1 MKALKHFAYAAALG
15 AAGLLATA
23 CKEDILSIPPVAN
36 NTVDGFYKNE
46 TQVNQGVMSIY
57 NGCLSLP
64 ENSHWFLAEFRS
76 DNIAADVATVQ
87 RDYSDVSNF
96 NTTSQTQQLQ
106 ATWSDLYEIVYR
118 ANVLQERI
126 QPFTFAREAQFK
138 GEARFLRALAYFD
151 LVRYWGAVPIV
162 NKTLSIEESKQVPR
176 APIADVYKFI
186 IDDLTFA
193 ADNLPPTYAAADKG
207 RTTKWAAKALLGKV
221 YLTMYGYPLRQ
232 ASALPLAKQ
241 QLMDV
246 YAAAGPA
253 TFSVAP
259 NFADLFKSAND
270 NKFAVFEIQFISGGT
285 GLGNP
290 IPWQQGQVFPTFWSP
305 FTAFA
310 ADFQLAPALFGA
322 NWPKVDKRKAATL
335 DSVIRNPT
343 TGAIVAGR
351 PQFTKF
357 LEKGVTGVQN
367 RTDYPNNFPIIRFED
382 VVLMYAEVLT
392 EESGGTPPPLALTLV
407 NQIRTRSG
415 LTAFT
420 ASSPEAASQAA
431 FRAAIL
437 KERRYEFIAEGQ
449 RWHDLV
455 RTGNAIPVMTAFKR
469 ATTGTTPTGG
479 ANFRQL
485 DEHDLL
491 FPIPLLELRINPGFW
506 QQNPGYN

>member
-1 MKALKHFAYAAALG
+1 MKAFKHFACAAALSV
-15 AAGLLATA
+15 AGLLATG
-23 CKEDILSIPPVAN
+23 CKEDILYIPPTAN
-36 NTVDGFYKNE
+36 NTVDEFYTSE
-46 TQVNQGVMSIY
+46 TQVNQGVISIY
-57 NGCLSLP
+57 NGCLSFP
-64 ENSHWFLAEFRS
+64 ENSYWFLAEFRS
-76 DNIAADVATVQ
+76 DNVAADVATVQ

-106 ATWSDLYEIVYR
+106 TTWSDLYEVVYR

-126 QPFTFAREAQFK
+126 QPFSFARVPQFK

-151 LVRYWGAVPIV
+151 LVRFFGAVPIV
-162 NKTLSIEESKQVPR
+162 NKTLTIDESKLIPR
-176 APIADVYKFI
+176 APVADVYQFI
-186 IDDLTFA
+186 VDDLKFA
-193 ADNLPPTYAAADKG
+193 ADNLPATYGTVDKG
-207 RTTKWAAKALLGKV
+207 RATKWAAKALLAKV

-241 QLMDV
+241 QLIDV
-246 YAAAGPA
+246 YAAAGPN
-253 TFSVAP
+253 TFSVAT
-259 NFADLFKSAND
+259 NFADLFKAAND
-270 NKFAVFEIQFISGGT
+270 NKYAVFEIQFQSGGT

-290 IPWQQGQVFPTFWSP
+290 IPWQQGQVFPTNWSP

-310 ADFQLAPALFGA
+310 ADFTLPPALFGA
-322 NWPKVDKRKAATL
+322 NWPKADRRKAATI
-335 DSVIRNPT
+335 DSVVRNAA
-343 TGAIVAGR
+343 GNIVAGR

-357 LEKGVTGVQN
+357 LEKGAAGVQN
-367 RTDYPNNFPIIRFED
+367 RTDYANNFPIIRFED

-392 EESGGTPPPLALTLV
+392 EETGGTPPPLALSLV

-415 LTAFT
+415 LTPFT
-420 ASSPEAASQAA
+420 ATSPEAASQNA

-455 RTGNAIPVMTAFKR
+455 RTGNAISVMTAFKR
-469 ATTGTTPTGG
+469 ATTGTTATGG

-485 DEHDLL
+485 DDHDLI

>member
-1 MKALKHFAYAAALG
+1 MKSFKHFACAAALS
-15 AAGLLATA
+15 AAGLLATG
-23 CKEDILSIPPVAN
+23 CKENILYIPPVAN
-36 NTVDGFYKNE
+36 NTVDEFYTSE
-46 TQVNQGVMSIY
+46 TQVNQGVISIY

-64 ENSHWFLAEFRS
+64 ENSYWFLAEFRS
-76 DNIAADVATVQ
+76 DNIAADVTSVQ

-126 QPFTFAREAQFK
+126 QPFTFARVPQFK

-151 LVRYWGAVPIV
+151 LVRFFGDVPIV
-162 NKTLSIEESKQVPR
+162 NKTLTIDESKLIPR
-176 APIADVYKFI
+176 APVADVYNFI
-186 IDDLTFA
+186 VDDLKFA
-193 ADNLPPTYAAADKG
+193 ADNLPATYGTIDKG
-207 RTTKWAAKALLGKV
+207 RATKWAAKALLAKV

-232 ASALPLAKQ
+232 ASALALAKT
-241 QLMDV
+241 QLMEV
-246 YAAAGPA
+246 YAAAGPN
-253 TFSVAP
+253 TFSVAQ
-259 NFADLFKSAND
+259 NYADLFKAAGD
-270 NKFAVFEIQFISGGT
+270 NKYAVFEIQFQSGGT

-290 IPWQQGQVFPTFWSP
+290 LPWQQGQVFPTNWSAWP
-305 FTAFA
+305 AFG
-310 ADFQLAPALFGA
+310 ADFTLPPALFGA

-335 DSVIRNPT
+335 DSVVRNAA
-343 TGAIVAGR
+343 GAIVAGR

-357 LEKGVTGVQN
+357 LEKGAAGVQN
-367 RTDYPNNFPIIRFED
+367 RTDYANNFPIIRFED

-392 EESGGTPPPLALTLV
+392 EENNIALAIPLV

-420 ASSPEAASQAA
+420 ATSPEAASQAA

-437 KERRYEFIAEGQ
+437 KERRYEFMAEGQ

-455 RTGNAIPVMTAFKR
+455 RTGNAISVMTAFKR
-469 ATTGTTPTGG
+469 ATTSGTNPTGG

-485 DEHDLL
+485 DDHDLL
-491 FPIPLLELRINPGFW
+491 FPIPLLELRITPGFW